1 MCSGSERTSSS
12 ISGTCHVTLVTNPVL
27 SHELGK
33 DRFVITTNEH
43 ICGYLWHRYSEIV
56 NQFNNDDRKTFKVMP
71 SM

>member
-43 ICGYLWHRYSEIV
+43 ICGYL
-56 NQFNNDDRKTFKVMP
+56 
-71 SM
+71 